1 MHTLIKTSVV
11 ALSFLLLSG
20 CQNNPGNPEL
30 NQCAQQN
37 YQCENSCEQQ
47 SSGEG
52 LKQQVC
58 SSKCIERYNQCK
70 AQAENLANI

>member
-11 ALSFLLLSG
+11 ALTFALLAG
-20 CQNNPGNPEL
+20 CQNQVENPEM

-37 YQCENSCEQQ
+37 YQCESNCEQQ
-47 SSGEG
+47 TIAEG

-58 SSKCIERYNQCK
+58 SAKCVDSYNQCK
-70 AQAENLANI
+70 AQAEKLGNI

>member
-1 MHTLIKTSVV
+1 MHNLIKTSVV
-11 ALSFLLLSG
+11 ALTFAFLAG
-20 CQNNPGNPEL
+20 CQNQIQSPEL

-37 YQCENSCEQQ
+37 YQCETTCEQQ

-58 SSKCIERYNQCK
+58 SGKCVESYNQCK
-70 AQAENLANI
+70 VQAERLGGI